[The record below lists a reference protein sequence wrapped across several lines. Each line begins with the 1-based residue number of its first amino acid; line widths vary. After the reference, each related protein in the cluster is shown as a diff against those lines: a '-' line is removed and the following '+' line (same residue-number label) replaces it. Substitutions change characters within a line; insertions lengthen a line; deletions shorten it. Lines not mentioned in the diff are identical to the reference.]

1 MVCGKIGSTTDSVA
15 QTKRAILLPFSR
27 FMPATPRQLGFK
39 NKPLVEKAKLIA
51 LFALIAALV
60 WKSHPRPLLFGVG
73 AFWTL
78 VGALVRIWA
87 AGHLTRDQRLA
98 VSGPYQWT
106 RNPFYLGRLFVLI
119 GFALMSGLQ
128 NVWVWAIFLLGIGFF
143 FWGYMPRKER
153 REGGR
158 LEALFGDQFLA
169 YRKNVPSLFPR
180 LSPYRDPFTT
190 QQRPWSRDLFF
201 GGDGQFSG
209 NKELPT
215 ALVTLLLIALFF
227 ARLVTL

>member
-1 MVCGKIGSTTDSVA
+1 MALSVA
-15 QTKRAILLPFSR
+15 QPNATILLPFSR
-27 FMPATPRQLGFK
+27 FMPAASPRQLGFK
-39 NKPLVEKAKLIA
+39 NKPAIEKLKLVA
-51 LFALIAALV
+51 LFALVLLLVAL
-60 WKSHPRPLLFGVG
+60 SHPTRGLFAAG
-73 AFWTL
+73 ALFTL
-78 VGALVRIWA
+78 VGAAIRVWA

-98 VSGPYQWT
+98 VSGPYAFT
-106 RNPFYLGRLFVLI
+106 RNPFYLGRLFVLM

-128 NVWVWAIFLLGIGFF
+128 NGWVWAIFLLGIGFF
-143 FWGYMPRKER
+143 FFGYMPRKER

-158 LEALFGDQFLA
+158 LEQLFGDQFRS

-180 LSPYRDPFTT
+180 FSPYRDPFTPE
-190 QQRPWSRDLFF
+190 QRKWSRELFF